1 VEPDPIIMNI
11 DCSNLDD
18 LLFDATPLSMRTA
31 EEHAA
36 KCASCAEKLKA
47 WNDISATAKSMQTT
61 WQNDLL
67 WPRIERALREEK
79 RRTPLRGLSRI
90 AAVALLT
97 LGLGSTMWFTMREQV
112 RDAKFNTKILQNS
125 AMDEVEKAERQHVQA
140 IANLQ
145 KFADA
150 KLENTDSPIMV
161 SYKEKLMLLDEAIA
175 ECQANI
181 DRNRQNAHLREQ
193 LLAMYSEKQQT
204 LKDVVQE
211 NTNVSNQ

>member
-1 VEPDPIIMNI
+1 MNI
-11 DCSNLDD
+11 HCSNLDD

-36 KCASCAEKLKA
+36 TCAACAEKLEA
-47 WNDISATAKSMQTT
+47 WNDISATAKSMQTS

-67 WPRIERALREEK
+67 WPRIERALQKEISEEK
-79 RRTPLRGLSRI
+79 RRTPLRGFSRI

-97 LGLGSTMWFTMREQV
+97 IGLGSTMWFTMREQV
-112 RDAKFNTKILQNS
+112 RDAKFNEKIIRNS
-125 AMDEVEKAERQHVQA
+125 AIDEVEEAERVHVQA
-140 IANLQ
+140 IAKLQ
-145 KFADA
+145 KVADA

-175 ECQANI
+175 ECQVNI

-204 LKDVVQE
+204 LKDVLRE
-211 NTNVSNQ
+211 DTNVSNQ

>member
-1 VEPDPIIMNI
+1 MNI
-11 DCSNLDD
+11 NCSNLDD

-36 KCASCAEKLKA
+36 TCAACAEKLEA
-47 WNDISATAKSMQTT
+47 WNDISNTAKSMQTT

-79 RRTPLRGLSRI
+79 RRSPLRGISRI

-97 LGLGSTMWFTMREQV
+97 IGLGSTMWFTMREQV
-112 RDAKFNTKILQNS
+112 RDAKFNEKIIQTS
-125 AMDEVEKAERQHVQA
+125 AIDEVEKAEQQHIQA
-140 IANLQ
+140 ISNLQ
-145 KFADA
+145 KIADA
-150 KLENTDSPIMV
+150 KLENTDSPLMV

-181 DRNRQNAHLREQ
+181 DRNRRNAHLREQ

-211 NTNVSNQ
+211 NTNASNQ

>member
-1 VEPDPIIMNI
+1 MNI
-11 DCSNLDD
+11 NCSNLDD

-36 KCASCAEKLKA
+36 TCAACAEKLEA
-47 WNDISATAKSMQTT
+47 WNDISNTAKSMQTA

-79 RRTPLRGLSRI
+79 RRSPLRGISRI

-97 LGLGSTMWFTMREQV
+97 IGLGSTMWFTMREQV
-112 RDAKFNTKILQNS
+112 RDAKFNEKIIQNS
-125 AMDEVEKAERQHVQA
+125 AIDEVEKAESVHVKA

-145 KFADA
+145 KIADA
-150 KLENTDSPIMV
+150 KLENTDSPLMV

-181 DRNRQNAHLREQ
+181 DRNRRNAHLREQ

-211 NTNVSNQ
+211 NTNASNQ

>member
-1 VEPDPIIMNI
+1 MNI
-11 DCSNLDD
+11 DCSHLDD

-36 KCASCAEKLKA
+36 KCASCAEKLEA

-67 WPRIERALREEK
+67 WPRIERSLREEK
-79 RRTPLRGLSRI
+79 RRSPLRGLSRI

-97 LGLGSTMWFTMREQV
+97 IGLGSTLWFTMREQV
-112 RDAKFNTKILQNS
+112 REAKFSEKIIRNS
-125 AMDEVEKAERQHVQA
+125 AIDEVDEAEQVHVRA
-140 IANLQ
+140 IAKLQ
-145 KFADA
+145 KLADA
-150 KLENTDSPIMV
+150 KLESSDAPLMV

-175 ECQANI
+175 ECQVNI
-181 DRNRQNAHLREQ
+181 DRNRQNAHLRGQ

-204 LKDVVQE
+204 LKDVLRE
-211 NTNVSNQ
+211 DTNVSNP

>member
-1 VEPDPIIMNI
+1 MNI

-36 KCASCAEKLKA
+36 KCVSCAEKLEA

-79 RRTPLRGLSRI
+79 RRSPLRGFSRI

-112 RDAKFNTKILQNS
+112 REARFNEKIIQNS
-125 AMDEVEKAERQHVQA
+125 AIDEVEEAERVHVRA

-145 KFADA
+145 KVADA
-150 KLENTDSPIMV
+150 KLENTDSPLMV

-175 ECQANI
+175 DCQANI

-204 LKDVVQE
+204 LKDVLRE
-211 NTNVSNQ
+211 DTNVSNQ